1 MNIIIQKTNT
11 MRSIISILIL
21 SLFLS
26 VHLSGQSSGSC
37 YVRTRTMLNSSGNSY
52 MESLQYVDGLGR
64 LAQTNLKRQSGD
76 GDKDIVTL
84 LQYDSYN
91 RKSKE
96 WIPTAIAN
104 DGNWVE
110 DLSLFNHSEDSYP
123 YSTNLYAG
131 GPLNLPSEQYGAGEN
146 WYKAGRSFKADYSYN
161 SSTEEAFLCAHYA
174 IDTNGRLICNGNYES
189 YTLDVTTSER
199 KKPTKATQI

>member
-37 YVRTRTMLNSSGNSY
+37 YVRTRTMLNSSENSY

-131 GPLNLPSEQYGAGEN
+131 GPLNLPSEQYGAGVKLGKL
-146 WYKAGRSFKADYSYN
+146 WFRYARAYYQSG
-161 SSTEEAFLCAHYA
+161 TAF
-174 IDTNGRLICNGNYES
+174 N
-189 YTLDVTTSER
+189 
-199 KKPTKATQI
+199 QIGLNMQLNQYFGLGKLGEKMGW